1 MNRSIAAA
9 LGLAI
14 AFACG
19 AASAAQNTPAKKPAA
34 AKPAAKAKAP
44 AEAPLPEATG
54 EQTAAA
60 AMTHFGDYA
69 CEFNQSVKVS
79 MTPKHDGY
87 VDVQFGKRT
96 WTMRPVLS
104 STGALRLEDVKGQTL
119 MLQIAHKSMLM
130 DVKVGQRLV
139 DECQHEK
146 QLEAKRAYQQQQAQ
160 AGGSGGG
167 LLQADNPS
175 R

>member
-34 AKPAAKAKAP
+34 KPAAKAP

-79 MTPKHDGY
+79 MTLRGGITSLLDPEPEEVG
-87 VDVQFGKRT
+87 RT
-96 WTMRPVLS
+96 QP
-104 STGALRLEDVKGQTL
+104 GALPHTPPRFVPIG
-119 MLQIAHKSMLM
+119 
-130 DVKVGQRLV
+130 
-139 DECQHEK
+139 
-146 QLEAKRAYQQQQAQ
+146 
-160 AGGSGGG
+160 
-167 LLQADNPS
+167 
-175 R
+175 